1 LPLIF
6 FKNSVLYRIII
17 IVWWFLIDGSVANSK
32 APTIPLTKNCVGKTP
47 IPPQDITQSNQIN
60 SKKNSIMSNPMDS
73 NPQTSAEQLD
83 RVCIIGSG
91 NWGSS
96 IARLI
101 GRNCER
107 LPYFESQVNMWV
119 FEEMV
124 TLEDGSSRKLTDVI
138 NTRHENVKYLPGISL
153 PENVV
158 AVADLAEACKDAT
171 LLIFVLPH
179 QFLPR
184 LLPVIRESANP
195 SCRGVSL
202 IKGLGK
208 CFTVSFRS
216 SGYNVTKDEAIHFIF
231 GLSRSSLPPPM
242 RFGMTEISKMFQ
254 PRSLGSTEVF
264 VVSRILS
271 CLPKLTLYSF
281 LDFCKTTGEPILISK
296 TISEAMGE
304 DFQCGVLM
312 GANVASEVAEGQMCE
327 STLASNFGAPGD
339 EITRLVFDSPP
350 NFRVQHISDVAGAEV
365 CGALKNVIALGA
377 GFVDGLGLGSNT
389 KAALLRVGLKEMAKF
404 CHMFFDGIRDDTFT
418 ESCGMADLITT
429 CYGGRNRKCA
439 EAYARKRLAGD
450 SDGRVIK
457 YNVKE
462 CEQMWAKI
470 EGDLLNGQKLQG
482 TLTAQEAH
490 VILERRNFLHEFPLI
505 KVIYEIAY
513 EGKPVRDIVQGISVS
528 PRQSNDYSL
537 KYASHL

>member
-1 LPLIF
+1 MQHNI
-6 FKNSVLYRIII
+6 
-17 IVWWFLIDGSVANSK
+17 
-32 APTIPLTKNCVGKTP
+32 
-47 IPPQDITQSNQIN
+47 
-60 SKKNSIMSNPMDS
+60 
-73 NPQTSAEQLD
+73 
-83 RVCIIGSG
+83 
-91 NWGSS
+91 
-96 IARLI
+96 
-101 GRNCER
+101 
-107 LPYFESQVNMWV
+107 
-119 FEEMV
+119 
-124 TLEDGSSRKLTDVI
+124 
-138 NTRHENVKYLPGISL
+138 
-153 PENVV
+153 
-158 AVADLAEACKDAT
+158 
-171 LLIFVLPH
+171 
-179 QFLPR
+179 
-184 LLPVIRESANP
+184 
-195 SCRGVSL
+195 
-202 IKGLGK
+202 
-208 CFTVSFRS
+208 
-216 SGYNVTKDEAIHFIF
+216 
-231 GLSRSSLPPPM
+231 
-242 RFGMTEISKMFQ
+242 
-254 PRSLGSTEVF
+254 
-264 VVSRILS
+264 
-271 CLPKLTLYSF
+271 
-281 LDFCKTTGEPILISK
+281 DFCKTTGEPILISK
-296 TISEAMGE
+296 TISAAMGE

-327 STLASNFGAPGD
+327 STLASNFGAPAD

-439 EAYARKRLAGD
+439 EAYARKRLEGD
-450 SDGRVIK
+450 SDGIVIK

-528 PRQSNDYSL
+528 PRRSNDYSL